1 MYNEIN
7 ANNREN
13 IDFLTN
19 KMVFKY
25 TFEENMLMTWR
36 RMESKFGN
44 LCCICRKNIYVGSE
58 IFWNNDG
65 SSKVKHYDCNATTR
79 GARAISV
86 LEESVDSSALNWGVF
101 PTITEEE
108 NNKTTSRAVLEES
121 VDSSEF
127 SSELFPISTE
137 EEIERNMGNKN
148 FRSKKK
154 EREFSEEEESL

>member
-1 MYNEIN
+1 M
-7 ANNREN
+7 
-13 IDFLTN
+13 D
-19 KMVFKY
+19 FKY

-36 RMESKFGN
+36 HMESKFGN

-101 PTITEEE
+101 P
-108 NNKTTSRAVLEES
+108 
-121 VDSSEF
+121 
-127 SSELFPISTE
+127 ISTE

-148 FRSKKK
+148 FRPKKK

>member
-1 MYNEIN
+1 MYNKIN
-7 ANNREN
+7 ANNKEN

-65 SSKVKHYDCNATTR
+65 SSRVKHYDCNATTR
-79 GARAISV
+79 GARAVS
-86 LEESVDSSALNWGVF
+86 
-101 PTITEEE
+101 
-108 NNKTTSRAVLEES
+108 VLEES

>member
-79 GARAISV
+79 GARAVS
-86 LEESVDSSALNWGVF
+86 
-101 PTITEEE
+101 
-108 NNKTTSRAVLEES
+108 VLEES

>member
-58 IFWNNDG
+58 IFWDNDG
-65 SSKVKHYDCNATTR
+65 SSRVKHYDCNATTR
-79 GARAISV
+79 GARAVS
-86 LEESVDSSALNWGVF
+86 
-101 PTITEEE
+101 
-108 NNKTTSRAVLEES
+108 VLEES